1 MKVSELPYKRVTIE
15 EIKAV
20 MDDVLARTR
29 NAKSVDEILAAREDY
44 LKLLCD
50 YRTAESLSY
59 MRYSINTVDEFY
71 VAEKDYYDEIGPEA
85 ENYMVQY
92 ASTLLDSPF
101 RAELEERLSPV
112 LFKHLEV
119 SRKSMSPEI
128 IDDLVEENKLVSEY
142 SKLMASLEFE
152 FRGESLPRAMLMKYA
167 TTARPAARHT
177 KSSARCSRSTAL
189 SWTTSTTAWST
200 SATAWPRRWATR
212 TTSSWATTA
221 WGASTTIRTRSRLS
235 ARTC

>member
-71 VAEKDYYDEIGPEA
+71 VAEKFLLAPADYG
-85 ENYMVQY
+85 
-92 ASTLLDSPF
+92 LDHCHCDVVADQQGQIAFDGMGLRRHRS
-101 RAELEERLSPV
+101 AYI
-112 LFKHLEV
+112 
-119 SRKSMSPEI
+119 MS
-128 IDDLVEENKLVSEY
+128 D
-142 SKLMASLEFE
+142 
-152 FRGESLPRAMLMKYA
+152 
-167 TTARPAARHT
+167 
-177 KSSARCSRSTAL
+177 
-189 SWTTSTTAWST
+189 
-200 SATAWPRRWATR
+200 
-212 TTSSWATTA
+212 
-221 WGASTTIRTRSRLS
+221 
-235 ARTC
+235 

>member
-101 RAELEERLSPV
+101 RAELEERLSPCCSST
-112 LFKHLEV
+112 
-119 SRKSMSPEI
+119 SRS
-128 IDDLVEENKLVSEY
+128 
-142 SKLMASLEFE
+142 AA
-152 FRGESLPRAMLMKYA
+152 RACLPR
-167 TTARPAARHT
+167 
-177 KSSARCSRSTAL
+177 
-189 SWTTSTTAWST
+189 
-200 SATAWPRRWATR
+200 
-212 TTSSWATTA
+212 
-221 WGASTTIRTRSRLS
+221 
-235 ARTC
+235 